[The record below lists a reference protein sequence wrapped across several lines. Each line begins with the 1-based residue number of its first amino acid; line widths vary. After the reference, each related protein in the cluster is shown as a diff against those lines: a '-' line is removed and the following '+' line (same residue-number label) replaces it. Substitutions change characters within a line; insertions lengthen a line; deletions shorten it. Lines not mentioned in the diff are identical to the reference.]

1 MMDKRFFERRCC
13 IIGYDALQNV
23 MQELL
28 DDKSIRIEK
37 EYPVLSCYSDG
48 FDCGYDEDEIIGRLE
63 LYLDRRIIAVFKDET
78 EVFFIFGKD
87 GVAV

>member
-1 MMDKRFFERRCC
+1 MRDNRFFERRCC

-28 DDKSIRIEK
+28 DDKSIKIEK
-37 EYPVLSCYSDG
+37 EYPVLSCYSVG
-48 FDCGYDEDEIIGRLE
+48 FDCGYDEDEIIERLE
-63 LYLDRRIIAVFKDET
+63 LYLERRIIAVFKDEE